1 MAIDKSLNGWDVTRG
16 RLLWTES
23 HLKIMPDEIA
33 SGPRI
38 GIAYAARKDRDAPL
52 RFWTAKGD

>member
-1 MAIDKSLNGWDVTRG
+1 
-16 RLLWTES
+16 LWLET
-23 HLKIMPDEIA
+23 HQKIMPDSIT

-38 GIAYAARKDRDAPL
+38 GIAYAARKDREAPL